1 MTGGDTRALESAR
14 LRVFASLPRRHQ
26 EYFCAVVRQLCT
38 NFVARVTGRGR
49 SPDAAAE
56 VRELS
61 SEVMAKLFGAVRAEP
76 LAGNQVE
83 EAGAQDRMADDDPK
97 RDARVAWLIAQVG
110 GPRALTHRYED
121 IRRRRFGGKWSEHG
135 YRHVQLEPE
144 HVEGLSVDPDDPNY
158 EADIRSA
165 WLGLLALA
173 KSEFRRDEDPAIVLD
188 LMENDP
194 EIQSGFDKEWPIA
207 AIVAALNRSHPTP
220 SWNDD
225 RVENA
230 KRRLKNWIVR
240 LMRNNGLDTT
250 DLMDLLARHGRRNV
264 RAEGYV
270 PALRSRGSSAGM
282 TTSE

>member
-1 MTGGDTRALESAR
+1 M
-14 LRVFASLPRRHQ
+14 
-26 EYFCAVVRQLCT
+26 VRQLCT
-38 NFVARVTGRGR
+38 SFVARVSGRGH
-49 SPDAAAE
+49 SPDVAAE

-76 LAGNQVE
+76 LADDDLD
-83 EAGAQDRMADDDPK
+83 EAGAQEWVADEDPK

-110 GPRALTHRYED
+110 GPRALIHRYED

-135 YRHVQLEPE
+135 YRQVQLEPE

-158 EADIRSA
+158 EMDVRSA

-173 KSEFRRDEDPAIVLD
+173 KSQFRRDEDAAIVLD
-188 LMENDP
+188 LMENDS
-194 EIQSGFDKEWPIA
+194 EIQSAFDKEWPVA

-230 KRRLKNWIVR
+230 KRRLKNWIAR
-240 LMRNNGLDTT
+240 LMRDNGLDST

-264 RAEGYV
+264 PAKQFV
-270 PALRSRGSSAGM
+270 PALRWRRSTAGR